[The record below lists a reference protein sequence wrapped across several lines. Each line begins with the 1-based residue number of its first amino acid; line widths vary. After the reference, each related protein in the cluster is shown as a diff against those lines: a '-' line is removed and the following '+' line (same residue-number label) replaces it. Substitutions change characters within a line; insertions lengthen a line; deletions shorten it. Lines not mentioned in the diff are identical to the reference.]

1 MRLLT
6 RYVIREIVPPTLI
19 GFGFYTFVIVMRAL
33 FDLAEMIVRE
43 SLPTSAVLELLLLSL
58 PHIVV
63 LTLPM
68 SLLVGILIAI
78 GRLSSD
84 SEIIAMRSAGIP
96 ASAIYRPVFIF
107 SVAMFAI
114 TLWLINIVMPRTNS
128 LQQQREA
135 ELVSAAATTNIK
147 PRVFFDRFE
156 NYVIYVDDV
165 APDGSFRGVFISDRS
180 GATGGRE
187 ELVTVAES
195 GRLTFVPS
203 TRQLWLE
210 LEGSVTHSSSP
221 GNPED
226 YDLITSGVQ
235 KLLLV
240 DEASRTVNMASNKP
254 YRSMNFGELLAARA
268 AARHPID
275 VNSVSVEIH
284 KKLAIPFA
292 CIAFGIVA
300 LPLGITNRRGGR
312 SGGFSLSVGLILI
325 YYILLNTGEDMA
337 RNARVPGAIVWLP
350 NLLMI
355 LLGLWL
361 IRRANRDAGAA
372 SGFADRIAVAFQR
385 MRGARGPSRDLA
397 EATNRGS
404 LLDRIDLPFPTI
416 LDRYV
421 VSQFVRMLV
430 LVLVSTL
437 ALFIIVDYA
446 ERAGDISENDV
457 PIGIIV
463 NFFAWYSVQILNWML
478 PLSVLLATLI
488 TFGLLAKTN
497 EVTAIKSS
505 GTSLYRLSVPVI
517 AIAGMVALAS
527 YALEDYILPYSN
539 ERVAQLEARIEGNVN
554 PASGFGRDQRQ
565 WLFGRGRHLFH
576 FLSYDRNNQSL
587 ERIQVFEF
595 HPQRFRLS
603 RRVLAD
609 RARWDGTGWVFENGW
624 IRSFGDDGGT
634 SYSPLS
640 KPLRLHYDEP
650 PEFFASE
657 AKTPEQMSFGELRRY
672 IEELRQSGY
681 LAAGLEVNLYS
692 KTSWPFISLVMAL
705 IALPFAFRMGR
716 RGAMHGVGIAMALAF
731 AYWILFGF
739 FTKFGEAGS
748 LPPLLAAWS
757 ANILFAIAAVW
768 MFLKV
773 ET

>member
-6 RYVIREIVPPTLI
+6 RYVIREIFPPTLI

-43 SLPTSAVLELLLLSL
+43 SLPTGAVLELLLFSL

-68 SLLVGILIAI
+68 SLLVGILVAI

-84 SEIIAMRSAGIP
+84 SEIVAMRSAGIP
-96 ASAIYRPVFIF
+96 ASAVYRPVFIF
-107 SVAMFAI
+107 SLAMFAV
-114 TLWLINIVMPRTNS
+114 TLWLINVVMPRTNS

-135 ELVSAAATTNIK
+135 ELVSAAATTNIQ

-165 APDGSFRGVFISDRS
+165 APDGSFRGIFISDRT
-180 GATGGRE
+180 GASGGRE
-187 ELVTVAES
+187 DVVTVAEA

-210 LEGSVTHSSSP
+210 LEGSVTHSYSP
-221 GNPED
+221 ADPDD

-240 DEASRTVNMASNKP
+240 DEASRAIPTPSNKP
-254 YRSMNFGELLAARA
+254 YRSMNLGELLAARKA
-268 AARHPID
+268 ATHPID
-275 VNSVSVEIH
+275 VNSVAVEIH
-284 KKLAIPFA
+284 KKFAIPFA

-300 LPLGITNRRGGR
+300 LPLGITNRRGGK
-312 SGGFSLSVGLILI
+312 SGGFSLSVGLILV

-337 RNARVPGAIVWLP
+337 RSGRFPGAIVWLP

-355 LLGLWL
+355 VLGLWL
-361 IRRANRDAGAA
+361 IRRANRDVGAP
-372 SGFADRIAVAFQR
+372 SGMLDRFAALFGR
-385 MRGARGPSRDLA
+385 ARRKRTQTSEAARA
-397 EATNRGS
+397 ESRGS
-404 LLDRIDLPFPTI
+404 FLDRIDLPFPTI

-421 VSQFVRMLV
+421 VAQFVRMLV

-446 ERAGDISENDV
+446 ERAGDISENNV
-457 PIGIIV
+457 PISV
-463 NFFAWYSVQILNWML
+463 VVDFFLWYSVQILNWMM
-478 PLSVLLATLI
+478 PLSVLLSTLI
-488 TFGLLAKTN
+488 TFGLLAKSN

-517 AIAGMVALAS
+517 AIAGLVALAS

-539 ERVAQLEARIEGNVN
+539 ERVARLEARIEGDESF
-554 PASGFGRDQRQ
+554 ASGFGRDQRQ
-565 WLFGRGRHLFH
+565 WLFGRGRHLYH
-576 FLSYDRNNQSL
+576 FLSYDARNESL
-587 ERIQVFEF
+587 ERLQVFEF
-595 HPQRFRLS
+595 HPDRFRIS
-603 RRVLAD
+603 RRIVAE
-609 RARWDGTGWVFENGW
+609 RARWDGQGWVFENGW
-624 IRSFGDDGGT
+624 IRSFGDDEGT
-634 SYSPLS
+634 SYTPL
-640 KPLRLHYDEP
+640 PQPVRLHYSER
-650 PEFFASE
+650 PEFFAAV

-681 LAAGLEVNLYS
+681 LATGLEVNLYA

-705 IALPFAFRMGR
+705 IALPFAFRMGK
-716 RGAMHGVGIAMALAF
+716 RGATHGIGIAMALAF

-768 MFLKV
+768 MFLRV